1 MARIL
6 DREKALLLR
15 KRGESYSQI
24 KKQLGISKSTLS
36 YWLRDYPL
44 SKERVSELRDWNEHR
59 IENFRATLKKKRENR
74 LRETYVEQQKSI
86 FPLTQRELFLSGLFL
101 YWGEGTKT
109 AEARLAIANTDPS
122 MIKFFIFWLKRIF
135 GVPKKKL
142 KVYLHLY
149 KDMNINKEIKYW
161 SATTNIPILQF
172 RRPYIKETKF
182 SGINYKRGFGHGTC
196 NIIIGDARLSEKVLM
211 GIKAL
216 SNHYL
221 GV

>member
-74 LRETYVEQQKSI
+74 LRETYVNSKRVFS
-86 FPLTQRELFLSGLFL
+86 
-101 YWGEGTKT
+101 
-109 AEARLAIANTDPS
+109 RLPNENFFYPGF
-122 MIKFFIFWLKRIF
+122 FFI
-135 GVPKKKL
+135 G
-142 KVYLHLY
+142 
-149 KDMNINKEIKYW
+149 
-161 SATTNIPILQF
+161 A
-172 RRPYIKETKF
+172 
-182 SGINYKRGFGHGTC
+182 
-196 NIIIGDARLSEKVLM
+196 
-211 GIKAL
+211 KAL
-216 SNHYL
+216 KQPKLVSPL
-221 GV
+221 RILIPQ

>member
-101 YWGEGTKT
+101 YWG
-109 AEARLAIANTDPS
+109 
-122 MIKFFIFWLKRIF
+122 
-135 GVPKKKL
+135 
-142 KVYLHLY
+142 
-149 KDMNINKEIKYW
+149 
-161 SATTNIPILQF
+161 
-172 RRPYIKETKF
+172 
-182 SGINYKRGFGHGTC
+182 
-196 NIIIGDARLSEKVLM
+196 
-211 GIKAL
+211 
-216 SNHYL
+216 
-221 GV
+221 